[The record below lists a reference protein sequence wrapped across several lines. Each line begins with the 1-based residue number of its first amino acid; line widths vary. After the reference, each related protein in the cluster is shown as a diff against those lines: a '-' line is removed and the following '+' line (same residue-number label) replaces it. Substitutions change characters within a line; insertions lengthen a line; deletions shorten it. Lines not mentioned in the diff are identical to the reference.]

1 MFLLRA
7 TTSFHFLRCHFHSHP
22 LPSPKTLATTL
33 APPPP
38 PLLRPRLYSSA
49 SPRGRR
55 STAATAAGAKSVEKK
70 PPARPR
76 RAEAVPPPLA
86 AAAAGGAAMSSSGGA
101 GGKRS
106 VADVLMGNARDA
118 ARKAKK
124 GPAGAPS
131 PKKTETAAQ
140 ADDAAVEPAVPEK
153 PPSPAKS
160 PAKAKKRSPSPT
172 RSKTV
177 AAPVKLEAEE
187 KPPSPK
193 RSKALA
199 AKSDAKPSAETLVSQ
214 PDEKRPSSP
223 KKAKASNATK
233 SEEANTSL
241 ELRKKGSEFD
251 PMAAAYWKPGE
262 PVPFLFL
269 ARALDLISNESGR
282 IIITEILSNVFRTI
296 IATTPEDLLAT
307 VYLSVSRIAPPHEG
321 IELGIGDTSI
331 IRALSEAYGRKEEH
345 VKKNLKV
352 VRL

>member
-1 MFLLRA
+1 
-7 TTSFHFLRCHFHSHP
+7 
-22 LPSPKTLATTL
+22 
-33 APPPP
+33 
-38 PLLRPRLYSSA
+38 
-49 SPRGRR
+49 
-55 STAATAAGAKSVEKK
+55 
-70 PPARPR
+70 
-76 RAEAVPPPLA
+76 
-86 AAAAGGAAMSSSGGA
+86 
-101 GGKRS
+101 
-106 VADVLMGNARDA
+106 MGNARDA

-131 PKKTETAAQ
+131 PKKTKTAAQ
-140 ADDAAVEPAVPEK
+140 ADDAAFEPAVAEK

-160 PAKAKKRSPSPT
+160 PAKKRSPSPT
-172 RSKTV
+172 RSKTL
-177 AAPVKLEAEE
+177 AAPLKLEPEE

-199 AKSDAKPSAETLVSQ
+199 SKSGHAKPSDETPVSQ
-214 PDEKRPSSP
+214 PDEKKPSSP
-223 KKAKASNATK
+223 KKAKASNAAK
-233 SEEANTSL
+233 SEEANTAL

-282 IIITEILSNVFRTI
+282 IVITEILSNVFRTI